1 MGILLQNRIPT
12 ILLPATA
19 PALESCPDGIE
30 LVHRR
35 FHKNGI
41 IREDSRLEVPG
52 GVPFHADTGT
62 GQIGRADVRHL
73 AVKDDHLEMDPRT
86 QRPLQ
91 AGEKHLRIAQRCPN
105 GNQEFDHTLYLYL
118 PSRCAV
124 VLKKID

>member
-52 GVPFHADTGT
+52 GVSFHADTGT
-62 GQIGRADVRHL
+62 GKVGRADVRYF
-73 AVKDDHLEMDPRT
+73 AVEDNQLEMHPW
-86 QRPLQ
+86 
-91 AGEKHLRIAQRCPN
+91 A
-105 GNQEFDHTLYLYL
+105 
-118 PSRCAV
+118 
-124 VLKKID
+124 